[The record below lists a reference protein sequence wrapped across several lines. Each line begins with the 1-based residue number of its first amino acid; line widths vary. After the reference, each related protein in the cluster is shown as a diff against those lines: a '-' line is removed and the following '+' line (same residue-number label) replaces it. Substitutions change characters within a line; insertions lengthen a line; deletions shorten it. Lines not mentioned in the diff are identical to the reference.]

1 MIKVIDLFSGIGG
14 FSLGL
19 ERAGPFQTIQFV
31 EQDDKARQVLRKH
44 WPDVPQH
51 DDIRTYQPTLGAADL
66 VCGGFPCQDISSAG
80 RGVGIVGE
88 RSGLWS
94 EMARVIGA
102 VRPRWVIAENVSALR
117 SKGLT
122 LVLQDLCSLGYD
134 AEWHC
139 IPASAVGAPH
149 RRDRVWII
157 AYRNSDGDCQPVV
170 PVDAEASG
178 VQGDVAYRNDQ
189 PETEREYGED
199 VQSSGTGGQNDRR
212 GSDGTPMEVSPGVA
226 RQDPADVAHPN
237 SPRLEVGQR
246 EPRDDGAEQSA
257 VVGGGEAGNVP
268 NSTSPGQLRAEQLED
283 NREGQRGRGAD
294 DLDPQGEVRGWE
306 GQWAVEPPVGRV
318 AHGVPF
324 ELHLLRGLN
333 EEVYTTEAIPAGSE
347 LEGQV
352 LRAVWES
359 RALAETSPEL
369 YLNRLHD
376 LVPGVPQ
383 ELALGGWFLGAWL
396 ESSKGLRDLWE
407 AFYTKPLQETQDL
420 QQELSKRVRAIERT
434 KEVGPMKGRVD
445 RLKQLGNSIVP
456 QIATLLGQAI
466 IRRQRH

>member
-19 ERAGPFQTIQFV
+19 ERAGPFQTVQFV

-51 DDIRTYQPTLGAADL
+51 NDIRTYQPNPGDADL

-139 IPASAVGAPH
+139 IPASAIGAPH

-157 AYRNSDGDCQPVV
+157 AYRSSDGQSVV
-170 PVDAEASG
+170 SVDAEASG
-178 VQGDVAYRNDQ
+178 VQGDLADTIKSGAGNRPGEVGGQR
-189 PETEREYGED
+189 RESPNAGAAALRQGDGEIGT
-199 VQSSGTGGQNDRR
+199 SGT
-212 GSDGTPMEVSPGVA
+212 
-226 RQDPADVAHPN
+226 DPASETVHNTDSRRHRAPEA
-237 SPRLEVGQR
+237 EV
-246 EPRDDGAEQSA
+246 P
-257 VVGGGEAGNVP
+257 AGRHGPINAGWW
-268 NSTSPGQLRAEQLED
+268 ST
-283 NREGQRGRGAD
+283 
-294 DLDPQGEVRGWE
+294 
-306 GQWAVEPPVGRV
+306 EPPVGRV
-318 AHGVPF
+318 VD
-324 ELHLLRGLN
+324 GL
-333 EEVYTTEAIPAGSE
+333 P
-347 LEGQV
+347 
-352 LRAVWES
+352 
-359 RALAETSPEL
+359 
-369 YLNRLHD
+369 
-376 LVPGVPQ
+376 
-383 ELALGGWFLGAWL
+383 
-396 ESSKGLRDLWE
+396 
-407 AFYTKPLQETQDL
+407 
-420 QQELSKRVRAIERT
+420 
-434 KEVGPMKGRVD
+434 GRVD

-456 QIATLLGQAI
+456 QIATLLGKAI
-466 IRRQRH
+466 LRREGH